1 MSVLHWK
8 LLSKCLEKKK
18 YGVAVFCNNILI
30 TEAKAHI
37 LQKYTEVMRTNEDAD
52 DYIKDRN

>member
-8 LLSKCLEKKK
+8 LLSKCLEKKN
-18 YGVAVFCNNILI
+18 GVAVFCNNILI